1 MLTPYTRQKAKFS
14 FGEKTASLRRGEDED
29 KGKEEYDF
37 SSAFT
42 CRPLQEESMSVP
54 IEKRGESTFPKM
66 LRHLPFSLCFVWIGY
81 QGSKLSQ
88 IGRTGLS
95 FHYFNE
101 VIDREGIFSM

>member
-1 MLTPYTRQKAKFS
+1 MPPPSRGIDVCAYRKTWRIHVSKNAQML
-14 FGEKTASLRRGEDED
+14 
-29 KGKEEYDF
+29 
-37 SSAFT
+37 
-42 CRPLQEESMSVP
+42 
-54 IEKRGESTFPKM
+54 
-66 LRHLPFSLCFVWIGY
+66 LPFSLCFVWIGY